1 MSQFAMTK
9 RLVFAVRCAASAA
22 FAYLLATGIGLPYP
36 VWASMS
42 SLIVSQES
50 FDETRHSVV
59 GRVIG
64 TITGAVVAI
73 LVSTVAH
80 HIGIGIGSA
89 LQIAV
94 AVGLCA
100 LIASG
105 HPAIRVCLWTC
116 PVVLLTAA
124 SGSVEHAGL
133 MRGSE
138 VILGAL
144 SGGLIH
150 WLIFWVTER
159 RNRYSSTTA

>member
-1 MSQFAMTK
+1 MPK
-9 RLVFAVRCAASAA
+9 RLLFAVRCAASGTV
-22 FAYLLATGIGLPYP
+22 AYLLATAIGLPHP

-50 FDETRHSVV
+50 IEETRHSIV

-73 LVSTVAH
+73 MVSTVAH
-80 HIGIGIGSA
+80 HIGIGTA

-100 LIASG
+100 LFASG

-116 PVVLLTAA
+116 PIVLLTAVPG
-124 SGSVEHAGL
+124 SSVEHAGL

-144 SGGLIH
+144 AGGLIH
-150 WLIFWVTER
+150 WLMLLVTTR
-159 RNRYSSTTA
+159 QHVSCRDACHQ

>member
-9 RLVFAVRCAASAA
+9 RLIFAVRCATSAA

-42 SLIVSQES
+42 SLIVSQEN

-73 LVSTVAH
+73 LVSTAAH
-80 HIGIGIGSA
+80 HLGVGTA

-105 HPAIRVCLWTC
+105 HPSIRVCLWTC

-144 SGGLIH
+144 AGGLIH

-159 RNRYSSTTA
+159 HNRYSSTTA

>member
-1 MSQFAMTK
+1 MSRLEITK
-9 RLVFAVRCAASAA
+9 RLVFAVRCAATGAL
-22 FAYLLATGIGLPYP
+22 AYLLATAIGLPYP
-36 VWASMS
+36 VWASIS
-42 SLIVSQES
+42 SLVVSQES

-64 TITGAVVAI
+64 TITGAAVAI
-73 LVSTVAH
+73 LVSMAAH
-80 HIGIGIGSA
+80 QVGIGTA
-89 LQIAV
+89 LQIAI

-124 SGSVEHAGL
+124 PGSSVEHAGL

-144 SGGLIH
+144 TGGLIH
-150 WLIFWVTER
+150 WLMLWVTTR
-159 RNRYSSTTA
+159 RDRYASTTA